1 MTIVRRFLFQAFAAT
16 FALSTVVLSG
26 QCVSAQ
32 ETIKVRMDYFPYALH
47 APFHYAVA
55 QGWYKEQGLDV
66 KIDDGNGSVNTVQ
79 LVGEGSYDFGFANLS
94 TMAKGK
100 ARGVNVIAVG
110 EVLHRLDVG
119 LLVDK
124 KLGIKTPKELVDKK
138 VQVVVLNAGFMGT
151 FMNLYFKAAGT
162 DVSQVNILNV
172 NDEAAAYM
180 AGTGGAVFTTI
191 PYAAPVA
198 ARARPS
204 DIFWAAD
211 IGLDMPA
218 FGIIANGD
226 LVKKNPDEVR
236 KFMAVTSR
244 AFRQAWEGSG
254 KEMIDALVAARPQG
268 KINPQDELVRLEAY
282 RPLGK
287 PDSGK
292 PTLYLSPVLW
302 DKFFKTMIGDN
313 QLPANAVP
321 TDYYTNEFL
330 PPP

>member
-1 MTIVRRFLFQAFAAT
+1 VTMARRFLFQAFGAAL
-16 FALSTVVLSG
+16 ALAPGMLPG
-26 QCVSAQ
+26 QSASAQ
-32 ETIKVRMDYFPYALH
+32 EVVKVRMDYFPYALH

-66 KIDDGNGSVNTVQ
+66 KIDDGNGSVATVQ

-100 ARGVNVIAVG
+100 AKGVNVIAVG

-124 KLGIKTPKELVDKK
+124 KLNIKTPKELVDKK
-138 VQVVVLNAGFMGT
+138 VQLVVLGAGFMGT

-172 NDEAAAYM
+172 TDEAGAYM

-198 ARARPS
+198 ARVRPS
-204 DIFWAAD
+204 DIFWATD
-211 IGLDMPA
+211 VGLEMPA

-226 LVKKNPDEVR
+226 VVKKSPDKVR
-236 KFMAVTSR
+236 KFIAVTSR
-244 AFRQAWEGSG
+244 AFKQAWEGSG
-254 KEMIDALVAARPQG
+254 TEMIDALVAARPQG
-268 KINPQDELVRLEAY
+268 KINPSDEVLRLETY
-282 RPLGK
+282 KPLGK

-292 PTLYLSPVLW
+292 PALYLSPELW
-302 DKFFKTMIGDN
+302 AKFFKTMIADN
-313 QLPANAVP
+313 QLPANAVA
-321 TDYYTNEFL
+321 TEYYTNEFQ
-330 PPP
+330 PAP

>member
-1 MTIVRRFLFQAFAAT
+1 MMAKRFLFRMFVAVL
-16 FALSTVVLSG
+16 ALSTLALNG
-26 QCVSAQ
+26 QRASAQ
-32 ETIKVRMDYFPYALH
+32 DAIKVRMDYFPYALH

-66 KIDDGNGSVNTVQ
+66 KIDDGNGSVTTVQ

-94 TMAKGK
+94 TMTKGK
-100 ARGVNVIAVG
+100 AKGVNVIAVG

-138 VQVVVLNAGFMGT
+138 VQVVVLGAGFMGT
-151 FMNLYFKAAGT
+151 FLNLYFKAAGT

-172 NDEAAAYM
+172 TDEAGAYI

-204 DIFWAAD
+204 DIFWATD
-211 IGLDMPA
+211 VGLEMPA

-226 LVKKNPDEVR
+226 FVKRNPDKVR
-236 KFMAVTSR
+236 KFIAVTSR
-244 AFRQAWEGSG
+244 AFKQAWEGSG
-254 KEMIDALVAARPQG
+254 TEMIEALVAARPQG
-268 KINPQDELVRLEAY
+268 KINPSDELLRLETY
-282 RPLGK
+282 KSLGK
-287 PDSGK
+287 PDAGK
-292 PTLYLSPVLW
+292 PTLYLSPELW
-302 DKFFKTMIGDN
+302 SKFFVTMIGDN
-313 QLPANAVP
+313 QLPANAVA
-321 TDYYTNEFL
+321 TEYYTNTFQ
-330 PPP
+330 PPL